1 MTVDNIEVSDTLT
14 IGGAPPLKQDAI
26 DKLQAQ
32 IINPYQDIYVDAIN
46 GNDNNDGTSWDKAIK
61 TLDNAYVIMKSN
73 VPRITIYLNN
83 DVADT
88 EYSFTKRAFW
98 NKNNTQIRI
107 APKTLTKERM
117 PIIKP
122 CVCKTLADTHNG
134 YRIGYI
140 LIFGFDKVILN
151 YIKIQYPDDAEII
164 DKYSEQLIWEAQTV
178 QIDGC
183 EINLI
188 DKSVLLQ
195 PLAQHLHTANI
206 VQTTINGANNTYLAR
221 TNPLLT
227 TIPNGSEN
235 NQGNWTTWRS
245 NTHSV
250 IVSLTKNDG
259 TKINNLTSLT
269 YSDCTVLYN
278 NLT

>member
-1 MTVDNIEVSDTLT
+1 M
-14 IGGAPPLKQDAI
+14 Q
-26 DKLQAQ
+26 KLQDQ
-32 IINPYQDIYVDAIN
+32 IINPYQYIYVDAIN
-46 GNDNNDGTSWDKAIK
+46 GNDSNDGTSWDKAIK
-61 TLDNAYVIMKSN
+61 TLDNAYNIMKAN
-73 VPRITIYLNN
+73 VPQITIYLNN

-88 EYSFTKRAFW
+88 EYSFTKQAFW

-122 CVCKTLADTHNG
+122 CVCKTLANTTNG

-140 LIFGFDKVILN
+140 LIFGFENVILN

-164 DKYSEQLIWEAQTV
+164 DKYSEQLIWEAQTL
-178 QIDGC
+178 QIDSC

-195 PLAQHLHTANI
+195 PLAQDLHTVNI

-235 NQGNWTTWRS
+235 NQGNWTTWRGNS
-245 NTHSV
+245 HSV
-250 IVSLTKNDG
+250 IVSLTKDDG
-259 TKINNLTSLT
+259 TNINNLTILT